1 MAGLKQ
7 IFKSQLTDIDTSPM
21 EPLGTIRFELN
32 AVFKYV
38 KFSGSNA
45 VAAGDAVCYVATDT
59 NNQTVDGA
67 QTVQAAG
74 LAMAAVATA
83 GGIQYG
89 WIQIKG
95 VQQVNTS
102 WTVPGAVGN
111 ALTSVGATYP
121 ALAVS
126 AAASSPQ
133 VGTVVKTGAAATGV
147 INCDFPF

>member
-1 MAGLKQ
+1 MAGFKQ
-7 IFKSQLTDIDTSPM
+7 IFKSQLTDVDTSAM

-32 AVFKYV
+32 GVFKYV
-38 KFSGSNA
+38 KFAGTNA

-59 NNQTVDGA
+59 NCQTVDGA
-67 QTVQAAG
+67 QTNLAAG

-83 GGIQYG
+83 GGVQYG

-111 ALTSVGATYP
+111 ALTSVGAAYP
-121 ALAVS
+121 ALAAS
-126 AAASSPQ
+126 AAAASQ
-133 VGTVVKTGAAATGV
+133 QCAYVIKTGAAGTGV